1 MQITRKD
8 GITYNRNKKEKNYDK
23 IITIKINKELKD
35 RLDSLNVNKSQFIR
49 KAIEK
54 ELNSVDIIL
63 R

>member
-35 RLDSLNVNKSQFIR
+35 RLDSLNVNKSRFIR
-49 KAIEK
+49 NAIEK
-54 ELNSVDIIL
+54 ELNSVDIKL

>member
-1 MQITRKD
+1 MQIIRKD

-35 RLDSLNVNKSQFIR
+35 KLDSLNVNKSRFIR
-49 KAIEK
+49 NAIEK